1 MLSKLSAKDPKINAS
16 HFATSNY
23 AIFDT
28 LNVVY
33 IGPFPDKGYILVI
46 IDTFTRW
53 TELFWCAD
61 ADAKSAA
68 DCLLSH
74 FGRFG
79 SPNMIRSDRG
89 SHVANDLIKDF
100 LDLCG
105 TPHNLTLAYSK
116 QENAIV
122 ERVNKEVNKHLRGL
136 VFDKQTLEGYAKSI
150 LFVQRIINSSV
161 NRRTKVAPAHLPF
174 GNKLDLNRGILIPH
188 LSVNTHSR
196 STYIGDLISVQDKVL
211 DSAVQALMSAD
222 AKHAASAKCATVFP
236 IGTYVLCRYT
246 DRLPTRLHTTSHSPY
261 RVISY
266 KGSEYVLANLVTH
279 KERSV
284 HIKN

>member
-1 MLSKLSAKDPKINAS
+1 MKQHVRTFIQNCPCCQKLSAKDPKINTS

-28 LNVVY
+28 LNVDY

-68 DCLLSH
+68 GCLLAH

-89 SHVANDLIKDF
+89 SHFANELTKEL

-122 ERVNKEVNKHLRGL
+122 ERVNKEVKRHLRGL
-136 VFDKQTLEGYAKSI
+136 VFDKQSQSCSCNVSLTVQLIDAQVLATLIYCLGI
-150 LFVQRIINSSV
+150 
-161 NRRTKVAPAHLPF
+161 
-174 GNKLDLNRGILIPH
+174 DLNRGILTPY
-188 LSVNTHSR
+188 LSVGTHSR
-196 STYIGDLISVQDKVL
+196 SAYIV
-211 DSAVQALMSAD
+211 
-222 AKHAASAKCATVFP
+222 
-236 IGTYVLCRYT
+236 
-246 DRLPTRLHTTSHSPY
+246 SPAY
-261 RVISY
+261 SCMIC
-266 KGSEYVLANLVTH
+266 
-279 KERSV
+279 
-284 HIKN
+284 